1 MLQINELI
9 FKWPNSIQ
17 QEVNLEASAGKI
29 VLIGGPSGI
38 GKTTLF
44 NIISGFY
51 ETVSGSVIFNGKNL
65 ISKPPWK
72 RPVST
77 MFQSDNLFPHL
88 SVKQNLMLGI
98 KNFSKDI
105 ENQLYFLKIFSLINQ
120 KCSELSGGELQRVA
134 LIKTLSREKPIILL
148 DEPFSALDEDMIEK
162 ASILI
167 QEYTKSITDI
177 IQNLFLMFVKGDCDL
192 VEVNPLAITD
202 AGVMALDSK
211 VALDMNA
218 KYKHSYFED
227 FEKEIPIPESEKN
240 AKEKGLNFIKLDGS
254 VGIIGNGAG
263 LVMSTLDVV
272 AENGGNAANFLDIG
286 GGARAETVSAAL
298 EVLEADKNVKSVL
311 INIFGGIT
319 RCDLVAAGIVE
330 ATKGKDL
337 VWPIVIRL
345 DGTNSSEG
353 LEILKNNPNE
363 KIFIEESMDSAARLA
378 VERGA

>member
-17 QEVNLEASAGKI
+17 QEVNLEASAGEI
-29 VLIGGPSGI
+29 VLISGPSGI

-44 NIISGFY
+44 NIISGFH
-51 ETVSGSVIFNGKNL
+51 EPISGSVFFNGREL
-65 ISKPPWK
+65 LSRPPWK

-167 QEYTKSITDI
+167 QEYTKSMNSITLI
-177 IQNLFLMFVKGDCDL
+177 ISHQDAGAY
-192 VEVNPLAITD
+192 LAID
-202 AGVMALDSK
+202 QR
-211 VALDMNA
+211 
-218 KYKHSYFED
+218 
-227 FEKEIPIPESEKN
+227 IQ
-240 AKEKGLNFIKLDGS
+240 
-254 VGIIGNGAG
+254 IG
-263 LVMSTLDVV
+263 
-272 AENGGNAANFLDIG
+272 
-286 GGARAETVSAAL
+286 
-298 EVLEADKNVKSVL
+298 
-311 INIFGGIT
+311 
-319 RCDLVAAGIVE
+319 
-330 ATKGKDL
+330 
-337 VWPIVIRL
+337 
-345 DGTNSSEG
+345 
-353 LEILKNNPNE
+353 
-363 KIFIEESMDSAARLA
+363 
-378 VERGA
+378 

>member
-17 QEVNLEASAGKI
+17 QEVNLKASAGEI

-51 ETVSGSVIFNGKNL
+51 ETVSGSVIFNEKNL
-65 ISKPPWK
+65 LSKPPWK

-167 QEYTKSITDI
+167 QEYTKSMNSITLI
-177 IQNLFLMFVKGDCDL
+177 ISHQDAGAY
-192 VEVNPLAITD
+192 LAID
-202 AGVMALDSK
+202 QR
-211 VALDMNA
+211 
-218 KYKHSYFED
+218 
-227 FEKEIPIPESEKN
+227 IQ
-240 AKEKGLNFIKLDGS
+240 
-254 VGIIGNGAG
+254 IG
-263 LVMSTLDVV
+263 
-272 AENGGNAANFLDIG
+272 
-286 GGARAETVSAAL
+286 
-298 EVLEADKNVKSVL
+298 
-311 INIFGGIT
+311 
-319 RCDLVAAGIVE
+319 
-330 ATKGKDL
+330 
-337 VWPIVIRL
+337 
-345 DGTNSSEG
+345 
-353 LEILKNNPNE
+353 
-363 KIFIEESMDSAARLA
+363 
-378 VERGA
+378 

>member
-17 QEVNLEASAGKI
+17 QEVNLKASAGEI

-51 ETVSGSVIFNGKNL
+51 ETVSGSVIFNEKNL
-65 ISKPPWK
+65 LSKPPWK

-105 ENQLYFLKIFSLINQ
+105 ENQLHFLKIFSLINQ

-148 DEPFSALDEDMIEK
+148 DEPFSALDEDMIKK

-167 QEYTKSITDI
+167 QEYTKRMNSITLI
-177 IQNLFLMFVKGDCDL
+177 ISHQDASAY
-192 VEVNPLAITD
+192 LAID
-202 AGVMALDSK
+202 QRIQLG
-211 VALDMNA
+211 
-218 KYKHSYFED
+218 
-227 FEKEIPIPESEKN
+227 
-240 AKEKGLNFIKLDGS
+240 
-254 VGIIGNGAG
+254 
-263 LVMSTLDVV
+263 
-272 AENGGNAANFLDIG
+272 
-286 GGARAETVSAAL
+286 
-298 EVLEADKNVKSVL
+298 
-311 INIFGGIT
+311 
-319 RCDLVAAGIVE
+319 
-330 ATKGKDL
+330 
-337 VWPIVIRL
+337 
-345 DGTNSSEG
+345 
-353 LEILKNNPNE
+353 
-363 KIFIEESMDSAARLA
+363 
-378 VERGA
+378 

>member
-17 QEVNLEASAGKI
+17 QEVNLEASAGEI

-105 ENQLYFLKIFSLINQ
+105 ENQLHFLKIFSLINQ

-148 DEPFSALDEDMIEK
+148 DEPFSALDEDMIKK

-167 QEYTKSITDI
+167 QEYTKRMNSITLI
-177 IQNLFLMFVKGDCDL
+177 ISHQDASAY
-192 VEVNPLAITD
+192 LAID
-202 AGVMALDSK
+202 Q
-211 VALDMNA
+211 
-218 KYKHSYFED
+218 
-227 FEKEIPIPESEKN
+227 
-240 AKEKGLNFIKLDGS
+240 
-254 VGIIGNGAG
+254 
-263 LVMSTLDVV
+263 
-272 AENGGNAANFLDIG
+272 
-286 GGARAETVSAAL
+286 
-298 EVLEADKNVKSVL
+298 
-311 INIFGGIT
+311 
-319 RCDLVAAGIVE
+319 
-330 ATKGKDL
+330 
-337 VWPIVIRL
+337 RL
-345 DGTNSSEG
+345 QLG
-353 LEILKNNPNE
+353 
-363 KIFIEESMDSAARLA
+363 
-378 VERGA
+378 

>member
-17 QEVNLEASAGKI
+17 QEVNLKASAGEI

-105 ENQLYFLKIFSLINQ
+105 ENQLHFLKIFSLINQ

-167 QEYTKSITDI
+167 QEYTKSMNSITLI
-177 IQNLFLMFVKGDCDL
+177 ISHQDAGAY
-192 VEVNPLAITD
+192 LAID
-202 AGVMALDSK
+202 QR
-211 VALDMNA
+211 
-218 KYKHSYFED
+218 
-227 FEKEIPIPESEKN
+227 IQ
-240 AKEKGLNFIKLDGS
+240 
-254 VGIIGNGAG
+254 IG
-263 LVMSTLDVV
+263 
-272 AENGGNAANFLDIG
+272 
-286 GGARAETVSAAL
+286 
-298 EVLEADKNVKSVL
+298 
-311 INIFGGIT
+311 
-319 RCDLVAAGIVE
+319 
-330 ATKGKDL
+330 
-337 VWPIVIRL
+337 
-345 DGTNSSEG
+345 
-353 LEILKNNPNE
+353 
-363 KIFIEESMDSAARLA
+363 
-378 VERGA
+378 

>member
-17 QEVNLEASAGKI
+17 QEVNLEASAGEI

-105 ENQLYFLKIFSLINQ
+105 ENQLHFLKIFSLINQ

-167 QEYTKSITDI
+167 QEYTKSMNSITLI
-177 IQNLFLMFVKGDCDL
+177 ISHQDAGAY
-192 VEVNPLAITD
+192 LAID
-202 AGVMALDSK
+202 QR
-211 VALDMNA
+211 
-218 KYKHSYFED
+218 
-227 FEKEIPIPESEKN
+227 IQ
-240 AKEKGLNFIKLDGS
+240 
-254 VGIIGNGAG
+254 IG
-263 LVMSTLDVV
+263 
-272 AENGGNAANFLDIG
+272 
-286 GGARAETVSAAL
+286 
-298 EVLEADKNVKSVL
+298 
-311 INIFGGIT
+311 
-319 RCDLVAAGIVE
+319 
-330 ATKGKDL
+330 
-337 VWPIVIRL
+337 
-345 DGTNSSEG
+345 
-353 LEILKNNPNE
+353 
-363 KIFIEESMDSAARLA
+363 
-378 VERGA
+378 

>member
-17 QEVNLEASAGKI
+17 QEVNLEASAGEI

-167 QEYTKSITDI
+167 QEYTKSMNSITLI
-177 IQNLFLMFVKGDCDL
+177 ISHQDAGAY
-192 VEVNPLAITD
+192 LAID
-202 AGVMALDSK
+202 QR
-211 VALDMNA
+211 
-218 KYKHSYFED
+218 
-227 FEKEIPIPESEKN
+227 IQI
-240 AKEKGLNFIKLDGS
+240 
-254 VGIIGNGAG
+254 
-263 LVMSTLDVV
+263 
-272 AENGGNAANFLDIG
+272 
-286 GGARAETVSAAL
+286 
-298 EVLEADKNVKSVL
+298 
-311 INIFGGIT
+311 
-319 RCDLVAAGIVE
+319 C
-330 ATKGKDL
+330 
-337 VWPIVIRL
+337 
-345 DGTNSSEG
+345 
-353 LEILKNNPNE
+353 
-363 KIFIEESMDSAARLA
+363 
-378 VERGA
+378 

>member
-17 QEVNLEASAGKI
+17 QEVNLEASAGEI

-51 ETVSGSVIFNGKNL
+51 ETVSGSVIFNEKNL
-65 ISKPPWK
+65 LSKPPWK

-167 QEYTKSITDI
+167 QEYTKSMNSITLI
-177 IQNLFLMFVKGDCDL
+177 ISHQDAGAY
-192 VEVNPLAITD
+192 LAID
-202 AGVMALDSK
+202 QR
-211 VALDMNA
+211 
-218 KYKHSYFED
+218 
-227 FEKEIPIPESEKN
+227 IQ
-240 AKEKGLNFIKLDGS
+240 
-254 VGIIGNGAG
+254 IG
-263 LVMSTLDVV
+263 
-272 AENGGNAANFLDIG
+272 
-286 GGARAETVSAAL
+286 
-298 EVLEADKNVKSVL
+298 
-311 INIFGGIT
+311 
-319 RCDLVAAGIVE
+319 
-330 ATKGKDL
+330 
-337 VWPIVIRL
+337 
-345 DGTNSSEG
+345 
-353 LEILKNNPNE
+353 
-363 KIFIEESMDSAARLA
+363 
-378 VERGA
+378 

>member
-17 QEVNLEASAGKI
+17 QEVNLEASAGEI

-148 DEPFSALDEDMIEK
+148 DEPFSALDEDMIKK

-167 QEYTKSITDI
+167 QEYTKRMNSITLI
-177 IQNLFLMFVKGDCDL
+177 ISHQDASAY
-192 VEVNPLAITD
+192 LAID
-202 AGVMALDSK
+202 QRIQLG
-211 VALDMNA
+211 
-218 KYKHSYFED
+218 
-227 FEKEIPIPESEKN
+227 
-240 AKEKGLNFIKLDGS
+240 
-254 VGIIGNGAG
+254 
-263 LVMSTLDVV
+263 
-272 AENGGNAANFLDIG
+272 
-286 GGARAETVSAAL
+286 
-298 EVLEADKNVKSVL
+298 
-311 INIFGGIT
+311 
-319 RCDLVAAGIVE
+319 
-330 ATKGKDL
+330 
-337 VWPIVIRL
+337 
-345 DGTNSSEG
+345 
-353 LEILKNNPNE
+353 
-363 KIFIEESMDSAARLA
+363 
-378 VERGA
+378 

>member
-17 QEVNLEASAGKI
+17 QEVNLKASAGEI
-29 VLIGGPSGI
+29 ILIGGPSGI
-38 GKTTLF
+38 GKTTFF

-51 ETVSGSVIFNGKNL
+51 ETVSGSVIFNEKNL
-65 ISKPPWK
+65 LSKPPWK

-167 QEYTKSITDI
+167 QEYTKSMNSITLI
-177 IQNLFLMFVKGDCDL
+177 ISHQDAGAY
-192 VEVNPLAITD
+192 LAID
-202 AGVMALDSK
+202 QR
-211 VALDMNA
+211 
-218 KYKHSYFED
+218 
-227 FEKEIPIPESEKN
+227 IQ
-240 AKEKGLNFIKLDGS
+240 
-254 VGIIGNGAG
+254 IG
-263 LVMSTLDVV
+263 
-272 AENGGNAANFLDIG
+272 
-286 GGARAETVSAAL
+286 
-298 EVLEADKNVKSVL
+298 
-311 INIFGGIT
+311 
-319 RCDLVAAGIVE
+319 
-330 ATKGKDL
+330 
-337 VWPIVIRL
+337 
-345 DGTNSSEG
+345 
-353 LEILKNNPNE
+353 
-363 KIFIEESMDSAARLA
+363 
-378 VERGA
+378 

>member
-17 QEVNLEASAGKI
+17 QEVNLEASAGEI

-105 ENQLYFLKIFSLINQ
+105 ENQLHFLKIVSLINQ

-148 DEPFSALDEDMIEK
+148 DEPFSALDEDMIKK

-167 QEYTKSITDI
+167 QEYTKRMNSITLI
-177 IQNLFLMFVKGDCDL
+177 ISHQDAGAY
-192 VEVNPLAITD
+192 LAID
-202 AGVMALDSK
+202 QR
-211 VALDMNA
+211 
-218 KYKHSYFED
+218 
-227 FEKEIPIPESEKN
+227 IQ
-240 AKEKGLNFIKLDGS
+240 
-254 VGIIGNGAG
+254 IG
-263 LVMSTLDVV
+263 
-272 AENGGNAANFLDIG
+272 
-286 GGARAETVSAAL
+286 
-298 EVLEADKNVKSVL
+298 
-311 INIFGGIT
+311 
-319 RCDLVAAGIVE
+319 
-330 ATKGKDL
+330 
-337 VWPIVIRL
+337 
-345 DGTNSSEG
+345 
-353 LEILKNNPNE
+353 
-363 KIFIEESMDSAARLA
+363 
-378 VERGA
+378 

>member
-17 QEVNLEASAGKI
+17 QEVNLEASAGEI

-148 DEPFSALDEDMIEK
+148 DEPFSALDEDMIKK

-167 QEYTKSITDI
+167 QEYTKSMNSITLI
-177 IQNLFLMFVKGDCDL
+177 ISHQDAGAY
-192 VEVNPLAITD
+192 LAID
-202 AGVMALDSK
+202 QR
-211 VALDMNA
+211 
-218 KYKHSYFED
+218 
-227 FEKEIPIPESEKN
+227 IQ
-240 AKEKGLNFIKLDGS
+240 
-254 VGIIGNGAG
+254 IG
-263 LVMSTLDVV
+263 
-272 AENGGNAANFLDIG
+272 
-286 GGARAETVSAAL
+286 
-298 EVLEADKNVKSVL
+298 
-311 INIFGGIT
+311 
-319 RCDLVAAGIVE
+319 
-330 ATKGKDL
+330 
-337 VWPIVIRL
+337 
-345 DGTNSSEG
+345 
-353 LEILKNNPNE
+353 
-363 KIFIEESMDSAARLA
+363 
-378 VERGA
+378 

>member
-17 QEVNLEASAGKI
+17 QEVNLEASAGEI

-148 DEPFSALDEDMIEK
+148 DEPFSALDEDMIKK

-167 QEYTKSITDI
+167 QEYTKRMNSITLI
-177 IQNLFLMFVKGDCDL
+177 ISHQDASAY
-192 VEVNPLAITD
+192 LAID
-202 AGVMALDSK
+202 Q
-211 VALDMNA
+211 
-218 KYKHSYFED
+218 
-227 FEKEIPIPESEKN
+227 
-240 AKEKGLNFIKLDGS
+240 
-254 VGIIGNGAG
+254 
-263 LVMSTLDVV
+263 
-272 AENGGNAANFLDIG
+272 
-286 GGARAETVSAAL
+286 
-298 EVLEADKNVKSVL
+298 
-311 INIFGGIT
+311 
-319 RCDLVAAGIVE
+319 
-330 ATKGKDL
+330 
-337 VWPIVIRL
+337 RL
-345 DGTNSSEG
+345 QLG
-353 LEILKNNPNE
+353 
-363 KIFIEESMDSAARLA
+363 
-378 VERGA
+378 

>member
-17 QEVNLEASAGKI
+17 QEVNLKASAGEI

-148 DEPFSALDEDMIEK
+148 DEPFSALDEDMIKK

-167 QEYTKSITDI
+167 QEYTKRMNSITLI
-177 IQNLFLMFVKGDCDL
+177 ISHQDAGAY
-192 VEVNPLAITD
+192 LAID
-202 AGVMALDSK
+202 QR
-211 VALDMNA
+211 
-218 KYKHSYFED
+218 
-227 FEKEIPIPESEKN
+227 IQ
-240 AKEKGLNFIKLDGS
+240 
-254 VGIIGNGAG
+254 IG
-263 LVMSTLDVV
+263 
-272 AENGGNAANFLDIG
+272 
-286 GGARAETVSAAL
+286 
-298 EVLEADKNVKSVL
+298 
-311 INIFGGIT
+311 
-319 RCDLVAAGIVE
+319 
-330 ATKGKDL
+330 
-337 VWPIVIRL
+337 
-345 DGTNSSEG
+345 
-353 LEILKNNPNE
+353 
-363 KIFIEESMDSAARLA
+363 
-378 VERGA
+378 

>member
-17 QEVNLEASAGKI
+17 QEVNLEASAGEI

-105 ENQLYFLKIFSLINQ
+105 ENQLHFLKIFSLINQ

-167 QEYTKSITDI
+167 QEYTKRMNSITLI
-177 IQNLFLMFVKGDCDL
+177 ISHQDAGAY
-192 VEVNPLAITD
+192 LAID
-202 AGVMALDSK
+202 QR
-211 VALDMNA
+211 
-218 KYKHSYFED
+218 
-227 FEKEIPIPESEKN
+227 IQ
-240 AKEKGLNFIKLDGS
+240 
-254 VGIIGNGAG
+254 IG
-263 LVMSTLDVV
+263 
-272 AENGGNAANFLDIG
+272 
-286 GGARAETVSAAL
+286 
-298 EVLEADKNVKSVL
+298 
-311 INIFGGIT
+311 
-319 RCDLVAAGIVE
+319 
-330 ATKGKDL
+330 
-337 VWPIVIRL
+337 
-345 DGTNSSEG
+345 
-353 LEILKNNPNE
+353 
-363 KIFIEESMDSAARLA
+363 
-378 VERGA
+378 

>member
-17 QEVNLEASAGKI
+17 QEVNLKASAGEI

-51 ETVSGSVIFNGKNL
+51 ETVSGSVIFNEKNL
-65 ISKPPWK
+65 LSKPPWK

-105 ENQLYFLKIFSLINQ
+105 ENQLHFLKIYSLINQ

-167 QEYTKSITDI
+167 QEYTKSMNSITLI
-177 IQNLFLMFVKGDCDL
+177 ISHQDAGAY
-192 VEVNPLAITD
+192 LAID
-202 AGVMALDSK
+202 QR
-211 VALDMNA
+211 
-218 KYKHSYFED
+218 
-227 FEKEIPIPESEKN
+227 IQ
-240 AKEKGLNFIKLDGS
+240 
-254 VGIIGNGAG
+254 IG
-263 LVMSTLDVV
+263 
-272 AENGGNAANFLDIG
+272 
-286 GGARAETVSAAL
+286 
-298 EVLEADKNVKSVL
+298 
-311 INIFGGIT
+311 
-319 RCDLVAAGIVE
+319 
-330 ATKGKDL
+330 
-337 VWPIVIRL
+337 
-345 DGTNSSEG
+345 
-353 LEILKNNPNE
+353 
-363 KIFIEESMDSAARLA
+363 
-378 VERGA
+378 

>member
-17 QEVNLEASAGKI
+17 QEVNLEASAGEI

-105 ENQLYFLKIFSLINQ
+105 ENHLHFLKIFSLINQ

-148 DEPFSALDEDMIEK
+148 DEPFSALDEDMIKK

-167 QEYTKSITDI
+167 QEYTKRMNSITLI
-177 IQNLFLMFVKGDCDL
+177 ISHQDASAY
-192 VEVNPLAITD
+192 LAID
-202 AGVMALDSK
+202 Q
-211 VALDMNA
+211 
-218 KYKHSYFED
+218 
-227 FEKEIPIPESEKN
+227 
-240 AKEKGLNFIKLDGS
+240 
-254 VGIIGNGAG
+254 
-263 LVMSTLDVV
+263 
-272 AENGGNAANFLDIG
+272 
-286 GGARAETVSAAL
+286 
-298 EVLEADKNVKSVL
+298 
-311 INIFGGIT
+311 
-319 RCDLVAAGIVE
+319 
-330 ATKGKDL
+330 
-337 VWPIVIRL
+337 RL
-345 DGTNSSEG
+345 QLG
-353 LEILKNNPNE
+353 
-363 KIFIEESMDSAARLA
+363 
-378 VERGA
+378 

>member
-17 QEVNLEASAGKI
+17 QEVNLKASAGEI

-51 ETVSGSVIFNGKNL
+51 ETVSGSVIFNEKNL
-65 ISKPPWK
+65 LSKPPWK

-148 DEPFSALDEDMIEK
+148 DEPFSALDEDMIKK

-167 QEYTKSITDI
+167 QEYTKRMNSITLI
-177 IQNLFLMFVKGDCDL
+177 ISHQDTSAY
-192 VEVNPLAITD
+192 LAID
-202 AGVMALDSK
+202 QRIQLG
-211 VALDMNA
+211 
-218 KYKHSYFED
+218 
-227 FEKEIPIPESEKN
+227 
-240 AKEKGLNFIKLDGS
+240 
-254 VGIIGNGAG
+254 
-263 LVMSTLDVV
+263 
-272 AENGGNAANFLDIG
+272 
-286 GGARAETVSAAL
+286 
-298 EVLEADKNVKSVL
+298 
-311 INIFGGIT
+311 
-319 RCDLVAAGIVE
+319 
-330 ATKGKDL
+330 
-337 VWPIVIRL
+337 
-345 DGTNSSEG
+345 
-353 LEILKNNPNE
+353 
-363 KIFIEESMDSAARLA
+363 
-378 VERGA
+378 

>member
-17 QEVNLEASAGKI
+17 QEVNLEASAGEI

-167 QEYTKSITDI
+167 QEYTKRMNSITLI
-177 IQNLFLMFVKGDCDL
+177 ISHQDASAY
-192 VEVNPLAITD
+192 LAID
-202 AGVMALDSK
+202 Q
-211 VALDMNA
+211 
-218 KYKHSYFED
+218 
-227 FEKEIPIPESEKN
+227 
-240 AKEKGLNFIKLDGS
+240 
-254 VGIIGNGAG
+254 
-263 LVMSTLDVV
+263 
-272 AENGGNAANFLDIG
+272 
-286 GGARAETVSAAL
+286 
-298 EVLEADKNVKSVL
+298 
-311 INIFGGIT
+311 
-319 RCDLVAAGIVE
+319 
-330 ATKGKDL
+330 
-337 VWPIVIRL
+337 RL
-345 DGTNSSEG
+345 QLG
-353 LEILKNNPNE
+353 
-363 KIFIEESMDSAARLA
+363 
-378 VERGA
+378 

>member
-17 QEVNLEASAGKI
+17 QEVNLKASAGEI
-29 VLIGGPSGI
+29 ILIGGPSGI
-38 GKTTLF
+38 GKTTFF

-105 ENQLYFLKIFSLINQ
+105 ENQLHFLKIFSLINQ

-167 QEYTKSITDI
+167 QEYTKSMNSITLI
-177 IQNLFLMFVKGDCDL
+177 ISHQDAGAY
-192 VEVNPLAITD
+192 LAID
-202 AGVMALDSK
+202 QR
-211 VALDMNA
+211 
-218 KYKHSYFED
+218 
-227 FEKEIPIPESEKN
+227 IQ
-240 AKEKGLNFIKLDGS
+240 
-254 VGIIGNGAG
+254 IG
-263 LVMSTLDVV
+263 
-272 AENGGNAANFLDIG
+272 
-286 GGARAETVSAAL
+286 
-298 EVLEADKNVKSVL
+298 
-311 INIFGGIT
+311 
-319 RCDLVAAGIVE
+319 
-330 ATKGKDL
+330 
-337 VWPIVIRL
+337 
-345 DGTNSSEG
+345 
-353 LEILKNNPNE
+353 
-363 KIFIEESMDSAARLA
+363 
-378 VERGA
+378 

>member
-17 QEVNLEASAGKI
+17 QEVNLEASAGEI

-51 ETVSGSVIFNGKNL
+51 EPVSGAVVFNEKDL
-65 ISKPPWK
+65 LSKPPWK

-88 SVKQNLMLGI
+88 TVKQNLMLGI

-148 DEPFSALDEDMIEK
+148 DEPFSALDVDMIEK

-167 QEYTKSITDI
+167 QEYTKSMNSITLI
-177 IQNLFLMFVKGDCDL
+177 ISHQDAGAY
-192 VEVNPLAITD
+192 LAID
-202 AGVMALDSK
+202 QR
-211 VALDMNA
+211 
-218 KYKHSYFED
+218 
-227 FEKEIPIPESEKN
+227 IQ
-240 AKEKGLNFIKLDGS
+240 
-254 VGIIGNGAG
+254 IG
-263 LVMSTLDVV
+263 
-272 AENGGNAANFLDIG
+272 
-286 GGARAETVSAAL
+286 
-298 EVLEADKNVKSVL
+298 
-311 INIFGGIT
+311 
-319 RCDLVAAGIVE
+319 
-330 ATKGKDL
+330 
-337 VWPIVIRL
+337 
-345 DGTNSSEG
+345 
-353 LEILKNNPNE
+353 
-363 KIFIEESMDSAARLA
+363 
-378 VERGA
+378 